1 MLNPA
6 KLRHRVIIQRPV
18 ETQDSQTG
26 AINVSWQDVSTV
38 WASIEPLS
46 VKEIIA
52 AQAEDSKMSGRITIR
67 YRSDIDH
74 SYRLYHAAKNMIY
87 NVEGILAD
95 KESGLEYLTI
105 PVSEGVRYTQ
115 SAAIVPVILEYPGIT
130 GTPQDGQTLT
140 ASTGLWANEPETY
153 AYQWYINDLP
163 VSGAVSST
171 WIIDA
176 LVNDIVTVGVVASNA
191 AGGSVEAFSDGV
203 IITS

>member
-6 KLRHRVIIQRPV
+6 RLRHRIVIQKPV
-18 ETQDSQTG
+18 ETQDSNTG
-26 AINVSWQDVSTV
+26 AITTTWEDVATV
-38 WASIEPLS
+38 WAEISALS

-52 AQAEDSKMSGRITIR
+52 AQAEDSKMTGRITIR

-95 KESGLEYLTI
+95 KESGLEYLTL

-115 SAAIVPVILEYPGIT
+115 APKIIPVVLTYPEIT
-130 GTPQDGQTLT
+130 GNPQDGQTLT

-153 AYQWYINDLP
+153 AYQWYVNDIP

-176 LVNDIVTVGVVASNA
+176 LVNDIVTVGVVASNG

-203 IITS
+203 IVE

>member
-6 KLRHRVIIQRPV
+6 RLRHRIVIQKPV
-18 ETQDSQTG
+18 ETQDSNTG
-26 AINVSWQDVSTV
+26 AITTTWQDVATV
-38 WASIEPLS
+38 WATIEPLS

-67 YRSDIDH
+67 YRSDINH

-115 SAAIVPVILEYPGIT
+115 APKIIPVVLTYPEIT

-153 AYQWYINDLP
+153 AYQWYVNDIA

-176 LVNDIVTVGVVASNA
+176 LVNDIVTVGVVASNG

-203 IITS
+203 IVE

>member
-1 MLNPA
+1 MMLEN
-6 KLRHRVIIQRPV
+6 LRHRVVIQKPV
-18 ETQDSQTG
+18 ETQDSNTG
-26 AINVSWQDVSTV
+26 AITTTWQDIATV
-38 WASIEPLS
+38 WAAIEPLS

-52 AQAEDSKMSGRITIR
+52 AQAEDSKMTGRITIR

-87 NVEGILAD
+87 NIEGVLAD
-95 KESGLEYLTI
+95 KESGLEYITL

-115 SAAIVPVILEYPGIT
+115 APAIIPVVLTYPEIT

-153 AYQWYINDLP
+153 TYQWYVNDIA

-176 LVNDIVTVGVVASNA
+176 LVNDIVTVGVVASNG

-203 IITS
+203 IVE